1 MPRQWMLICAQLAV
15 LASALFGYI
24 SAAPNHYGTISVV
37 GPAFVNREV
46 TLKATP
52 FYPWGC
58 HVEWKYIIDGQTQV
72 QTMDADFA
80 TRYSA
85 DESFFLKWKATV
97 AYNKSVF
104 YAVCSTNTS
113 IRTNIV
119 SLNMTD
125 IVGKCGTLVLLNQV
139 VQGEDVKLGY
149 FPSDLSIWYETSLR
163 RTWIKNSKELKLRE
177 GYNVEEELSAYLYT
191 LTVLNF
197 DKKDEGS
204 YVLVCNA
211 TATTE
216 SVQLYILERPS
227 YPVLGPKSP
236 DFNTTECI
244 YVYGGSDL
252 YCKTENG
259 TNPVQVELK
268 LDQNSFVLAESKE
281 IKGLYRFHDLYQ
293 QMAGLSRQNVTCL
306 VSNPALE
313 TPYDVHGILC
323 NVEKGTRPVIT
334 VPEFLDGESSTT
346 VCEVHNAFPAPA
358 IEIRVGTFLLADVQQ
373 TDSFNISSNTFTSRA
388 KATKTN
394 KTWNGKQMCCTSK
407 HDFGLTKIP
416 ICKNISIKYPPSD
429 LSIYVDKKHI
439 YSNNVSV
446 YILNM
451 FCETD
456 ASNPPCTIEWESDN
470 DNLRYVHINK
480 WTDRENGSFRS
491 VANVLYNVTK
501 DMAGVTITCSTICDH
516 FPSHL
521 NASYAISF
529 SGSQTFGNDNQ
540 TFSSTS
546 RYPIDKVLLGTGVSC
561 GFCILF
567 IIGIGRYVLLKRRKV
582 NAINTI
588 EIVENHSDTSSD
600 NGMLHIATEGV
611 QYAVVHRQ
619 AATRWTETQQ
629 PHDDDSLTY
638 AELNIKFLQEANARV
653 LTKTKNTPTEYAEL
667 TFASTQKSA

>member
-1 MPRQWMLICAQLAV
+1 MAKTMDASLAQLVV
-15 LASALFGYI
+15 LVSALFGFI
-24 SAAPNHYGTISVV
+24 SAAPNHYGTTSVV
-37 GPAFVNREV
+37 GSVFVNREV

-80 TRYSA
+80 TRYSK
-85 DESFFLKWKATV
+85 DESFFLKWKAPV
-97 AYNKSVF
+97 AYNKSIF
-104 YAVCSTNTS
+104 YARCSTNTT
-113 IRTNIV
+113 IKTNIV

-125 IVGKCGTLVLLNQV
+125 IVGQCGTLVLFNPV
-139 VQGEDVKLGY
+139 VQGADVKLGY
-149 FPSDLSIWYETSLR
+149 FPSDLSIYYETFLT
-163 RTWIKNSKELKLRE
+163 RTWKKNSKEIQLRE
-177 GYNVEEELSAYLYT
+177 VYYVEEKVSAYLYS

-197 DKKDEGS
+197 DRKDEGS
-204 YVLVCNA
+204 YILVCNA
-211 TATTE
+211 NATTE
-216 SVQLYILERPS
+216 SVQLYIPEGPS
-227 YPVLGPKSP
+227 YPILGPISP

-244 YVYGGSDL
+244 YVYEYSDL
-252 YCKTENG
+252 YCKTDKG
-259 TNPVQVELK
+259 TKPVQVVLK
-268 LDQNSFVLAESKE
+268 LDQTSFVLAESKE
-281 IKGLYRFHDLYQ
+281 SKGLYQFHDVYQ

-306 VSNPALE
+306 VSNAALD

-323 NVEKGTRPVIT
+323 NVEKGSPPVIT
-334 VPEFLDGESSTT
+334 VPEYLDGESSTT
-346 VCEVHNAFPAPA
+346 ICEVHNAFPAPA

-407 HDFGLTKIP
+407 QDFGLTKIP
-416 ICKNISIKYPPSD
+416 ICKNISMKYPPSD

-446 YILNM
+446 YILNI

-470 DNLRYVHINK
+470 DNLRYVHIYN
-480 WTDRENGSFRS
+480 WTNRENGSFRS

-529 SGSQTFGNDNQ
+529 SESTNNSAPQVSQQWHMSVIYAVAGTIIFLLVATLIPLLFRRCKPHVYATLQRQRTTAVREPVTHVYDTVQSNLEPTVYYNLRGGSASG
-540 TFSSTS
+540 
-546 RYPIDKVLLGTGVSC
+546 
-561 GFCILF
+561 
-567 IIGIGRYVLLKRRKV
+567 
-582 NAINTI
+582 I
-588 EIVENHSDTSSD
+588 EITKAPQHLESEGYKRSNENECHYDYVDPPSNHSDSET
-600 NGMLHIATEGV
+600 NGPG
-611 QYAVVHRQ
+611 
-619 AATRWTETQQ
+619 
-629 PHDDDSLTY
+629 
-638 AELNIKFLQEANARV
+638 ANYIHP
-653 LTKTKNTPTEYAEL
+653 L
-667 TFASTQKSA
+667 